1 MSEPKRLYRHSAE
14 GQIAGVCVGLAEYLA
29 ADVTLIRLAWIV
41 LSIVPGCIIGG
52 LVAYLAAW
60 ILIPDSSTPVPEPP
74 GARRLTR
81 STADRKIAG
90 VCGGIASYFMVD
102 STVIRLAWIVLTVVP
117 GAILFGLIA
126 YVVAWIA
133 MPPDKAPQTIVVSS
147 TA

>member
-14 GQIAGVCVGLAEYLA
+14 GQIAGVCVGLAEYLGT
-29 ADVTLIRLAWIV
+29 DVTFIRLAWIV
-41 LSIVPGCIIGG
+41 LSIVPGCIVGG
-52 LVAYLAAW
+52 IVAYLAAW
-60 ILIPDSSTPVPEPP
+60 MVVPDSSAPVTEPP

-90 VCGGIASYFMVD
+90 VCGGMASYFIVD
-102 STVIRLAWIVLTVVP
+102 STVVRVAWIVLTVVP
-117 GAILFGLIA
+117 GAILFGVIA

-133 MPPDKAPQTIVVSS
+133 MPSDKAPHALVASS